1 MSINLISGEITAQQ
15 IERFEA
21 LMTELEAL
29 FANVLIGIAAEDR
42 RSYGVKGDRT
52 RVFAGHAHAL
62 VHNHRSLFP
71 ASVDV
76 VEFDRDLALYDAAM
90 RMQRRLTPFYE
101 KLGDTAM
108 AAGYDSYQHALDVY
122 AFAKVASPNA
132 GVEVLV
138 REMKQLFKRTRR
150 ASPAEETTA

>member
-15 IERFEA
+15 MERFEA
-21 LMTELEAL
+21 LMTEMETL
-29 FANVLIGIAAEDR
+29 FAHVLIGLAAEDR
-42 RSYGVKGDRT
+42 RTYGVMGDRT
-52 RVFAGHAHAL
+52 RVFAGHAQAL
-62 VHNHRSLFP
+62 VHGHGSLFP

-76 VEFDRDLALYDAAM
+76 VEFDRDLALHDAVL

-101 KLGDTAM
+101 KLGDTAV
-108 AAGYDSYQHALDVY
+108 AAGYDAYQHALEVY
-122 AFAKVASPNA
+122 AFAKVATPNA

-150 ASPAEETTA
+150 AASPEEATA